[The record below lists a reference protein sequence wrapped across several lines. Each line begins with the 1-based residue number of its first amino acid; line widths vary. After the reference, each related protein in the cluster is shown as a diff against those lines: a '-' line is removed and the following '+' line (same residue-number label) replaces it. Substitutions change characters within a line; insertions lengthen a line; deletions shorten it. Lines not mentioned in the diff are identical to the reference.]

1 METKLLKLHQIQTKT
16 SNEIQRPF
24 RNFYFE
30 VDVGRYFSVVSRPL
44 WHSLLSNVQFSIR
57 GVPMEAKL
65 VKLNPN

>member
-30 VDVGRYFSVVSRPL
+30 VAVGRYFSVVSRPL

-57 GVPMEAKL
+57 
-65 VKLNPN
+65 